1 MAMAANAMDSTL
13 SIFRQR
19 CVGLN
24 RYQDEHQMLLNDM
37 MKHCELLEST
47 LSSQT
52 ETLQRE
58 LFNCRLDLDD
68 ARTSRRN
75 LQQQIQLSEARL
87 QHLTKEND
95 EHKNRHPYVA
105 VLVDGDGLLFH
116 EDFVNDGMEGG
127 KRAAQAL
134 RDAVATKCGSLP
146 SKIEIVVKVCA
157 NQAGLATAMKNA
169 GSIGSEN
176 LFKQFTLGFTQ
187 AKASFDFIDVGFGK
201 ERADSKIRE
210 DARWHLNNVN
220 CQLVVLGISHDSGYA
235 PFLDELSSDRET
247 RQRLRILEGS
257 PAVRELVA
265 TGVEV
270 VNFNDSV
277 FRSDKL
283 QVDRV
288 SSAAATRMNGNGVGV
303 GVGRKSPVHAN
314 TTTNCAT
321 RSDETKE
328 KAAAPLPASSPA
340 TKSPTAPVVSSYAS
354 ATTSTPPAAPP
365 PALKFPTATTKSLQA
380 KAAAAASAAAA
391 LVEKSKPSWSPGERG
406 LDPPVLFN
414 PVAVDNVKKR
424 RGPDKF
430 CNVFVIT
437 GSCPKDYCEYN
448 HKLKITPDEKKALTF
463 LMRQSPCTYGQD
475 CTMEG
480 CIYGHNCPSV
490 RDGQCMQPFCRFP
503 SSLHPPKTK
512 FKQPYFGDD

>member
-1 MAMAANAMDSTL
+1 MAASLDSTL

-19 CVGLN
+19 CAALN
-24 RYQDEHQMLLNDM
+24 RYQDDHQLLLNDM
-37 MKHCELLEST
+37 MKHCEMLEST
-47 LSSQT
+47 LQT
-52 ETLQRE
+52 QTDTLQHE

-68 ARTSRRN
+68 ARNSRRN
-75 LQQQIQLSEARL
+75 LQQQVQATEARIQQL
-87 QHLTKEND
+87 IKEND
-95 EHKNRHPYVA
+95 AHQNRHPYAA
-105 VLVDGDGLLFH
+105 VLIDGDGLLFR

-134 RDAVATKCGSLP
+134 RDAVAGRCGNLP
-146 SKIEIVVKVCA
+146 SKVEIVVKVCA
-157 NQAGLATAMKNA
+157 NLSGLATAMRNA
-169 GSIGSEN
+169 GSISSEN

-220 CQLVVLGISHDSGYA
+220 CQMVLLGISHDSGYA
-235 PFLDELSSDRET
+235 PFLDELSNDRET
-247 RQRLRILEGS
+247 RERLRILEGS
-257 PAVRELVA
+257 PTVRELVT
-265 TGVEV
+265 TGLEI
-270 VNFNDSV
+270 VNFNDAV
-277 FRSDKL
+277 FRSDKM
-283 QVDRV
+283 QVDRI
-288 SSAAATRMNGNGVGV
+288 SSAAAAAAAAVANRMNGGGI
-303 GVGRKSPVHAN
+303 GRKSPVHGN
-314 TTTNCAT
+314 TTNGTT
-321 RSDETKE
+321 RSEETKE
-328 KAAAPLPASSPA
+328 KPASPSSPA
-340 TKSPTAPVVSSYAS
+340 AKSPTTPAVTSYAA
-354 ATTSTPPAAPP
+354 ATNAAPPAAPP
-365 PALKFPTATTKSLQA
+365 PAMKFPTATTKSLQA

-391 LVEKSKPSWSPGERG
+391 LVEKNKPSWSPGDRG
-406 LDPPVLFN
+406 FDPPVTYN
-414 PVAVDNVKKR
+414 PIAIESVKKR

-430 CNVFVIT
+430 CNVYVIA

-448 HKLKITPDEKKALTF
+448 HKLKITPDEKKALMF

-490 RDGQCMQPFCRFP
+490 REGQCMQPFCRFP